1 MIMGLLNTFK
11 NTVNKLAEQV
21 DNATQNATNLYK
33 EKGVKGLLDATDQ
46 GITKAT
52 DKTRE
57 YFQGVMEESRKQ
69 TPTEGEDGKPVS
81 KVETSLNTAIKATQT
96 VAQDVAQSTKNAWD
110 KLSQEQHETASKEPE
125 VAQDPMVEKAV
136 IVDRLKKINEDSV
149 TKPARKTPA
158 RKKAVKD
165 DATANSNTTTTI
177 KVDSREMNG
186 ALTNPGLARKHGDS
200 LAKPVKAKKVNVD
213 TDDTPKVT
221 RTRKPR

>member
-1 MIMGLLNTFK
+1 MGLLNTFK

-33 EKGVKGLLDATDQ
+33 EKGVKGLLDATDE

-57 YFQGVMEESRKQ
+57 YFHGVMEESRKN

-81 KVETSLNTAIKATQT
+81 KVETTFNAAIKATQT
-96 VAQDVAQSTKNAWD
+96 VAQDMAQGTKNAWD
-110 KLSQEQHETASKEPE
+110 KLSQEQSEPVSQEPE
-125 VAQDPMVEKAV
+125 VTVKEPVVEKAV

-149 TKPARKTPA
+149 SKPARKTPA
-158 RKKAVKD
+158 RKKVAKED
-165 DATANSNTTTTI
+165 ETANTTKI

-200 LAKPVKAKKVNVD
+200 LAKPVRAKKVNVD
-213 TDDTPKVT
+213 TEDTPKVT